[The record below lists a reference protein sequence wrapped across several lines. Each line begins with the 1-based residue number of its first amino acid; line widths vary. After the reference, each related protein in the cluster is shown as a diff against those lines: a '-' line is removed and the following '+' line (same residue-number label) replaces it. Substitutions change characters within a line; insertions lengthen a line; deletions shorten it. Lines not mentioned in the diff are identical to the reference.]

1 MKKPSKLSLK
11 ISHAIARRIKANQAE
26 RAGVFA
32 FKEAP
37 KIVPRPSSPMSKALS
52 KGAFVVGAITS
63 YNALAAYDLGNQTHI
78 VGYMWNHHNGEFYY
92 GSGGYY
98 CGSYWCNDG
107 ASLTSNNSG
116 TYLLSQLTWKGGSLN
131 IGLNNATLNVGTQG
145 SNTFTNYYDTA
156 TFNDT
161 INARNINLAQTLNL
175 ERDTNLSISA
185 SQSIGANNATLNSN
199 GYTLALKGQ
208 NGNFSN
214 TSLNGGSAINI
225 NVGNLTLNNVSFND
239 ANTSVTNTGTL
250 NIQNTITLTHNSPLT
265 KLASTITL
273 SPNAIFNITQNL
285 SNISQTGGSSY
296 SILNTTGNINTSSYG
311 KALWNLIRYN
321 NQSASLYS
329 GDGASEIQSNGETI
343 YHVAFN
349 EGGKQYIFGEA
360 FGPKSIS
367 IFSLQP
373 TNVWGTGVLPLNGSH
388 DFSVGPGG
396 VAYINPN
403 AANPTNGYKI
413 LDTTPNG
420 LPASFGVNIKG
431 NDNTLVLGNDTANP
445 INWQTSKAAISI
457 GGNTH
462 TVGTITGAFN
472 AYNIYMTNT
481 FQTGNNLAAN
491 AHNIFT
497 AQYGGHGT
505 TITFSASNNLT
516 MDDLRYWERIAGD
529 EQSSATFNATN
540 NINVSN
546 STFID
551 NTRSISAIIGGNMKF
566 NAQNTTFN
574 NSQFSGDQS
583 QISLTGTQTLT
594 LTDTQINNGMS
605 TISLNAGTLNMDCDG
620 KHGSCAPDFNNNPPF
635 GASGFSGINAEHLL
649 VNAQTATFTNTT
661 LNIDPVSGANAAF
674 STNNLTFNNT
684 TFSGDNTF
692 SFQADNKGGQV
703 TTFEGTTTLDTAQGN
718 QALSPFATALSGQ
731 VILGSNA
738 VFNIQNTLNNP
749 AKAYTILDTQNAIQ
763 ASNQDYL
770 NTYAGRL
777 WQLIHYQ
784 GQSASSAQQVTG
796 AFIFNNQTYNIPAA
810 DKAYMVS
817 FGTARFLETFGNNS
831 MALQYVS
838 QAADVWKSVY
848 PMQNEPNVP
857 QSYNVG
863 INGVAFIDPAH
874 NHNDPGYNP
883 GDNSLSANSQ
893 VSGGATDTTIIGNN
907 ATLVIGNDQL
917 QAIGLNAKQ
926 RASVNLD
933 PSEKTGN
940 SSSTTLSAP
949 NVLLTNDLNIG
960 SSKGGSGDLNISAQ
974 NTMTMDGLDFNATG
988 SQQTNQNTFTG
999 TQSLNIQ
1006 NSNLNANGGALSLNS
1021 QNIQLNHANLTGQ
1034 SDATITL
1041 NASSQSSNTP
1051 TQINAANTDFKD
1063 SGGSV
1068 KLNAQNITLG
1078 TSTQGTLYDK
1088 SVSGAV
1094 SGAVSFTTNNTAL
1107 SIAATGALNAA
1118 NTTFSAQNGGSISLS
1133 SGQNLSLDQTTTFE
1147 GSGTAISLNAAK
1159 ALNITGQAGQ
1169 AGFNDTNG
1177 TIQLQGQSVVLNTAT
1192 FAGNGNS
1199 VKILGAGGSG
1209 AADSLNATDTDFNN
1223 SQDVNISAN
1232 SATFTNGNFS
1242 QDQNVNIASSGD
1254 GNFNS
1259 TNFNTAGNININ
1271 AGDTDTFNGTNFN
1284 TTADVNITAHNKATF
1299 ENNSHFTKAQNI
1311 NITANTANFEDTAF
1325 NTTGSTDNVFK
1336 IANATFDGA
1345 TFNTHSAY
1353 NFSGNTQTTFSGITS
1368 IGISGDTT
1376 FAKNLGDVDFSKGSL
1391 LSLNENEILNA
1402 LKGGKTYTLLSGSKI
1417 DYDAQYAHSLYQM
1430 VQFGNTATTLAKNLK
1445 GGATQGGDT
1454 WYVSLGGETIKES
1467 FGANALTFSLYVPPL
1482 PPNPNPKISPKPPAQ
1497 TRLARDKVAPTSPAR
1512 AGAIH
1517 KATPPTQQAQGT
1529 QTTKQTAARRA
1540 HIRQTAAKGKQGA
1553 RKVHTPQALAQVLAQ
1568 ARTIPGTTP
1577 TQTAARQGKTSTTR
1591 RAIKA
1596 QARPLRGNQLTPQ
1609 PAVAQGK
1616 LPAIQAAR
1624 HRAATPQVRALL
1636 ARVLAIRVATPT
1648 PRKAAAIQAIRPTQ
1662 TAAHQGAQ
1670 QAARQGKTSTTWR
1683 ATQGRGAIQAGKAQ
1697 GHKDRAARTLR
1708 KVHPA
1713 LRRPSLPHKMHPVT
1727 TFGKMFMAC
1736 GLGACKCRPLCN
1748 QMALPT
1754 LTPLTTMAIRAI
1766 TSPVCP

>member
-1 MKKPSKLSLK
+1 M
-11 ISHAIARRIKANQAE
+11 
-26 RAGVFA
+26 
-32 FKEAP
+32 
-37 KIVPRPSSPMSKALS
+37 
-52 KGAFVVGAITS
+52 VGAMAS
-63 YNALAAYDLGNQTHI
+63 YNGLAAYDLGNQTHI
-78 VGYMWNHHNGEFYY
+78 VGYMWDHRNGEFYY
-92 GSGGYY
+92 GGGGYY
-98 CGSYWCNDG
+98 CGSYWCNDA
-107 ASLTSNNSG
+107 ASLTSNKDG
-116 TYLLSQLTWKGGSLN
+116 DYLLSQLTWKGGSLN

-185 SQSIGANNATLNSN
+185 SQNINANNATLNSN

-208 NGNFSN
+208 NGNFN
-214 TSLNGGSAINI
+214 DTSLNGGSAINI
-225 NVGNLTLNNVSFND
+225 DVSNLTLNNVSFND
-239 ANTSVTNTGTL
+239 ANTSVTNTGSL

-273 SPNAIFNITQNL
+273 SPSAIFNITQDL
-285 SNISQTGGSSY
+285 SNVSQTGGSSY
-296 SILNTTGNINTSSYG
+296 SVLNTTGNINTSSYG
-311 KALWNLIRYN
+311 KALWNLIRYH

-349 EGGKQYIFGEA
+349 EGGKQYTFGEA

-413 LDTTPNG
+413 LNTNANAG
-420 LPASFGVNIKG
+420 PASFGVNIKG
-431 NDNTLVLGNDTANP
+431 SDSTLILGNDTANP

-457 GGNTH
+457 GGDTH
-462 TVGTITGAFN
+462 TAGTIKGAFS

-481 FQTGNNLAAN
+481 LQTGNNLAPN
-491 AHNIFT
+491 AHNILT

-505 TITFSASNNLT
+505 TITFNASNNLT

-551 NTRSISAIIGGNMKF
+551 NTRSISAIIGGDMKF
-566 NAQNTTFN
+566 SAQNTTFN
-574 NSQFSGDQS
+574 NSRFSGDQN
-583 QISLTGTQTLT
+583 QISLTGTQKLT

-605 TISLNAGTLNMDCDG
+605 TVSLNAGTLNMDCDG
-620 KHGSCAPDFNNNPPF
+620 KNGSCVPNFSKTPPF

-649 VNAQTATFTNTT
+649 VNAQTATFSNTT

-692 SFQADNKGGQV
+692 SFKAYNKGGQV
-703 TTFEGTTTLDTAQGN
+703 TTFEGTTTLDTAQSN

-749 AKAYTILDTQNAIQ
+749 AKTYTILDTQNAIQ
-763 ASNQDYL
+763 ASSQDYL

-796 AFIFNNQTYNIPAA
+796 AFIFNNQVYNIPTA

-817 FGTARFLETFGNNS
+817 FGTARFLETFGNNR

-838 QAADVWKSVY
+838 QAADVWQSVY

-863 INGVAFIDPAH
+863 VNGVAFIDPAH
-874 NHNDPGYNP
+874 NHSDPGYNP

-893 VSGGATDTTIIGNN
+893 VSGGATDTTIVGNN

-917 QAIGLNAKQ
+917 QAIGLKAQ

-960 SSKGGSGDLNISAQ
+960 SNKGGSGDLNISAQ

-1034 SDATITL
+1034 SGATITL

-1088 SVSGAV
+1088 SVSGAAR
-1094 SGAVSFTTNNTAL
+1094 GAVRFSGNNTAI
-1107 SIAATGALNAA
+1107 SIAATGALDVA
-1118 NTTFSAQNGGSISLS
+1118 NTSFNEQNGGSISLS
-1133 SGQNLSLDQTTTFE
+1133 SGQNLTIGPTLTF
-1147 GSGTAISLNAAK
+1147 SGNATHITLNTANT
-1159 ALNITGQAGQ
+1159 LNITGQAGQ
-1169 AGFNDTNG
+1169 EGFNDTNG
-1177 TIQLQGQSVVLNTAT
+1177 AIQLQGQNIKLNAAT
-1192 FAGNGNS
+1192 FAGSGNS
-1199 VKILGAGGSG
+1199 VKILGAGGVG
-1209 AADSLNATDTDFNN
+1209 
-1223 SQDVNISAN
+1223 
-1232 SATFTNGNFS
+1232 
-1242 QDQNVNIASSGD
+1242 
-1254 GNFNS
+1254 
-1259 TNFNTAGNININ
+1259 
-1271 AGDTDTFNGTNFN
+1271 
-1284 TTADVNITAHNKATF
+1284 
-1299 ENNSHFTKAQNI
+1299 
-1311 NITANTANFEDTAF
+1311 
-1325 NTTGSTDNVFK
+1325 
-1336 IANATFDGA
+1336 
-1345 TFNTHSAY
+1345 
-1353 NFSGNTQTTFSGITS
+1353 
-1368 IGISGDTT
+1368 
-1376 FAKNLGDVDFSKGSL
+1376 
-1391 LSLNENEILNA
+1391 
-1402 LKGGKTYTLLSGSKI
+1402 
-1417 DYDAQYAHSLYQM
+1417 
-1430 VQFGNTATTLAKNLK
+1430 
-1445 GGATQGGDT
+1445 
-1454 WYVSLGGETIKES
+1454 
-1467 FGANALTFSLYVPPL
+1467 
-1482 PPNPNPKISPKPPAQ
+1482 
-1497 TRLARDKVAPTSPAR
+1497 
-1512 AGAIH
+1512 
-1517 KATPPTQQAQGT
+1517 
-1529 QTTKQTAARRA
+1529 
-1540 HIRQTAAKGKQGA
+1540 
-1553 RKVHTPQALAQVLAQ
+1553 
-1568 ARTIPGTTP
+1568 
-1577 TQTAARQGKTSTTR
+1577 
-1591 RAIKA
+1591 
-1596 QARPLRGNQLTPQ
+1596 
-1609 PAVAQGK
+1609 
-1616 LPAIQAAR
+1616 
-1624 HRAATPQVRALL
+1624 
-1636 ARVLAIRVATPT
+1636 
-1648 PRKAAAIQAIRPTQ
+1648 
-1662 TAAHQGAQ
+1662 
-1670 QAARQGKTSTTWR
+1670 
-1683 ATQGRGAIQAGKAQ
+1683 
-1697 GHKDRAARTLR
+1697 
-1708 KVHPA
+1708 
-1713 LRRPSLPHKMHPVT
+1713 
-1727 TFGKMFMAC
+1727 
-1736 GLGACKCRPLCN
+1736 
-1748 QMALPT
+1748 
-1754 LTPLTTMAIRAI
+1754 PLTA
-1766 TSPVCP
+1766 